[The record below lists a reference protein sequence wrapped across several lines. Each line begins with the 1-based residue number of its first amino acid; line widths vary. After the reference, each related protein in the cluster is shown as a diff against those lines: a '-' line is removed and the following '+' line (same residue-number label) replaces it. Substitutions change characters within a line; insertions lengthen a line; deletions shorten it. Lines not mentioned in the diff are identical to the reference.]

1 MVTGMM
7 VRNRTDSQ
15 GRWVTTQR
23 IGYWL
28 SQKWLLVP
36 RMLVALALL
45 ASLGL
50 AGTGCAKEERVFR
63 FSGIPDQDAARW
75 ALRYGAVA
83 EYLSQE
89 LGVTVKGVPSVD
101 YAAVVVGFEQGEIHM
116 GWFGGLT
123 GVQARLAV
131 PGAEAIAQRP
141 RDANFHSVFI
151 VQAGLPV
158 VGLADLK
165 GLTFTFGSESST
177 SGHLMPRHFL
187 LEAGVDPDTDFSG
200 LPSYS
205 GSHDKTWKLV
215 ESGAYQA
222 GALNEAVWETAV
234 SEGKVDLSKVRV
246 FYITPPYYD
255 YNWTVRGDLD
265 ETFGEGFKDR
275 VTAALLAIGPAQQDI
290 LDLFNTDSFI
300 ETSNENYDAILS
312 VAQQVGIIQ

>member
-1 MVTGMM
+1 M
-7 VRNRTDSQ
+7 R
-15 GRWVTTQR
+15 R
-23 IGYWL
+23 IRYWL
-28 SQKWLLVP
+28 SRNSVLVSQI
-36 RMLVALALL
+36 LVALTLL
-45 ASLGL
+45 VSLGL
-50 AGTGCAKEERVFR
+50 AGAGCVKDEKVFR

-75 ALRYGAVA
+75 AQRYGTVA

-89 LGVTVKGVPSVD
+89 LGVTVEGVPSVD
-101 YAAVVVGFEQGEIHM
+101 YAAVVIGFENGGIHM

-123 GVQARLAV
+123 GVQARLAA

-151 VQAGLPV
+151 VQADLPV
-158 VGLADLK
+158 EGLADLK

-187 LEAGVDPDTDFSG
+187 LEAGVDPDKDFNG

-222 GALNEAVWETAV
+222 GALNEAVLETAV
-234 SEGKVDLSKVRV
+234 NEGNVDLSKVRV
-246 FYITPPYYD
+246 FYVTPPYYD
-255 YNWTVRGDLD
+255 YNWTVRGDID

-275 VTAALLAIGPAQQDI
+275 VTAALLAIGPDQQDI

-300 ETSNENYDAILS
+300 ETNNENYDAILS

>member
-1 MVTGMM
+1 MKRFWFIM
-7 VRNRTDSQ
+7 
-15 GRWVTTQR
+15 
-23 IGYWL
+23 L
-28 SQKWLLVP
+28 SLV
-36 RMLVALALL
+36 LVAGIG
-45 ASLGL
+45 LGCG
-50 AGTGCAKEERVFR
+50 AEKENVFR

-75 ALRYGAVA
+75 AQRYGTVA
-83 EYLSQE
+83 DYLSQE
-89 LGVTVKGVPSVD
+89 LGVTVEGVPSAD
-101 YAAVVVGFEQGEIHM
+101 YAAVVVGFEQGGLHM
-116 GWFGGLT
+116 AWFGGLT

-141 RDANFHSVFI
+141 RDENFHSVFI
-151 VQAGLPV
+151 VQADLPV
-158 VGLADLK
+158 EGLADLK

-187 LEAGVDPDTDFSG
+187 LEAGVDPDKDFNG

-234 SEGKVDLSKVRV
+234 SEGNVDLSKVRV
-246 FYITPPYYD
+246 FYVTPPYYD
-255 YNWTVRGDLD
+255 YNWTIQGDID

-275 VTAALLAIGPAQQDI
+275 ITAALLAIGPDQQDI
-290 LDLFNTDSFI
+290 LDLFNAERFI
-300 ETSNENYDAILS
+300 ETSNDNYDAILD